1 MPQCVCERSVMVH
14 LRQTADKVAG
24 MIDITKTYGGPA
36 AGSIDRQ
43 TLFRSVPGM
52 EIGDVDGPVDVPDA

>member
-1 MPQCVCERSVMVH
+1 MVH